1 MPTFK
6 EIRFFDSAKTNVVA
20 TANALP
26 ILDGGNLYNVT
37 PAGARFALAQA
48 DGESYAWDQ
57 AHAAITLTHGLSC
70 TPLVTVFDAAGR
82 QILPDV
88 TVIDANTVQIGF
100 GETVAIAADAPWL
113 VAITA
118 LAPGDD
124 AGAAEAARKTAA
136 EFAAAAEAA
145 LAKAEAARAAAE
157 AANASVLAH
166 VSDFR
171 VGPAYNVGLTVDGT
185 RVSICWSDPADN
197 LKDDLTTYAYWGKTR
212 LVMKTG
218 GFPENETDGITL
230 TESTTRHQYRDAPF
244 VWDAG
249 VTSDYHF
256 ALFTCTKAGQWN
268 CDANAPRFTSAD
280 TSLRT
285 LLMMIRNGTATN
297 FPGVEIG
304 GILPFENTHLLYP
317 AIRWRVVDMDYAGGN
332 EYISQFHRDRERL
345 HNLVLTPEYLP
356 CLAGTT
362 AAAYVQFD
370 APENTY
376 ARTAHTAFLT
386 GYTYYTLDVAT
397 TTYVELEA
405 GTDYTVGDIIA
416 DFAEPIYEKNHADR
430 VSNGYNSWKES
441 NIRQWL
447 NASGMNY
454 WQPQNIFDVQSGY
467 SAMATGFLGGFDSDF
482 RECIQPVWNHTARN
496 TIAATNHGDGG
507 GEDVTLDSVWL
518 PGLTEFNGSKV
529 NSRNDGAQWRYFK
542 EIAVTND
549 ERKMYDEGMTAR
561 NVWLRSA
568 NTSTIRSAYIV
579 VTSGASSINY
589 CSSGYAFVPVIV
601 LA

>member
-1 MPTFK
+1 MRHAPTT
-6 EIRFFDSAKTNVVA
+6 FFDPSKSQVIA
-20 TANALP
+20 TSGRLP
-26 ILDGGNLYNVT
+26 SLDGSNLYNVT
-37 PAGARFALAQA
+37 PAGARFAIAQA
-48 DGESYAWDQ
+48 DGDSYAWDQ
-57 AHAAITLTHGLSC
+57 DHAAIELSHGLSC
-70 TPLVTVFDAAGR
+70 TPLVTVFDADGR

-88 TVIDANTVQIGF
+88 TIVDANTVRVSF
-100 GETVAIAADAPWL
+100 GETVTLAADAPWM
-113 VAITA
+113 VTVTA
-118 LAPGDD
+118 LAEGGDPE
-124 AGAAEAARKTAA
+124 AAEAARKTASEYAA
-136 EFAAAAEAA
+136 EAEAAKIAAEAA
-145 LAKAEAARAAAE
+145 KATI
-157 AANASVLAH
+157 LAH
-166 VSDFR
+166 IGDFR
-171 VGPAYNVGLTVDGT
+171 VGHAYNIGMTIDGT
-185 RVSICWSDPADN
+185 QVAICWSDPADN
-197 LKDDLTTYAYWGKTR
+197 LKDDLTAYAYWSRTR

-218 GFPENETDGITL
+218 GFPESETDGVTL
-230 TESTTRHQYRDAPF
+230 AESTTRHQYRDTPF

-268 CDANAPRFTSAD
+268 CDSNAPRFTAAD

-285 LLMMIRNGTATN
+285 LMMMIRNGTAAN

-345 HNLVLTPEYLP
+345 HNLVLIPEYLP
-356 CLAGTT
+356 CLAGSTT
-362 AAAYVQFD
+362 AANVQFD
-370 APENTY
+370 APENAY

-386 GYTYYTLDVAT
+386 GYTYYTLDVDTAT
-397 TTYVELEA
+397 YTQLEA
-405 GTDYTVGDIIA
+405 GTDYEIGAAVS

-430 VSNGYNSWKES
+430 VSYGYNSWKES
-441 NIRQWL
+441 NVRQWL
-447 NASGMNY
+447 NADGMNY

-496 TIAATNHGDGG
+496 TVAATNHGDGG
-507 GEDVTLDSVWL
+507 GEDVTLDTVWL

-529 NSRNDGAQWRYFK
+529 NSRNDGVQWRYFK
-542 EIAVTND
+542 EVATTND

-561 NVWLRSA
+561 YVWLRSA
-568 NTSTIRSAYIV
+568 NTSLVRFAYSV
-579 VTSGASSINY
+579 HTSGASYISY
-589 CSSGYAFVPVIV
+589 CSSGCAFVPAIV